1 MMEKVST
8 LSPFNFQINT
18 AKSLLQLVLLIF
30 PVFYFSISTDPPI
43 NQSLDQNSEDAEIY
57 ISSGVVLVG
66 AEYIHHGKIIVE
78 RTATKE
84 NSMKNAVVSKID
96 KPKPLIKVKKKNTPK
111 IILKPSKPKFVFTG
125 STPDQNFGLE
135 NIHATEGAAIV
146 VKGKDNSVVYIASN
160 SKNNS
165 TPQVA
170 TRQTRAIKKIIK
182 KKSPIAFREKTS
194 RATKKVVEKQAP
206 KAICKSSPES
216 EGSYFSESQ
225 TSKISCAPS
234 QLSLGKYLGTQ
245 HSFLN
250 FLFVF
255 QEKQNSLFRF
265 YKTKHLENSLFTRP
279 PPSALI

>member
-1 MMEKVST
+1 MVKV
-8 LSPFNFQINT
+8 
-18 AKSLLQLVLLIF
+18 
-30 PVFYFSISTDPPI
+30 
-43 NQSLDQNSEDAEIY
+43 
-57 ISSGVVLVG
+57 
-66 AEYIHHGKIIVE
+66 
-78 RTATKE
+78 
-84 NSMKNAVVSKID
+84 
-96 KPKPLIKVKKKNTPK
+96 
-111 IILKPSKPKFVFTG
+111 
-125 STPDQNFGLE
+125 
-135 NIHATEGAAIV
+135 
-146 VKGKDNSVVYIASN
+146 KDNSVVYIASN

-165 TPQVA
+165 TPQVV
-170 TRQTRAIKKIIK
+170 TRQTRTIKKIIK

-225 TSKISCAPS
+225 TSKISFAPS
-234 QLSLGKYLGTQ
+234 RLSLGKYVGTQ

-255 QEKQNSLFRF
+255 QEKQNSLYRF